1 MLNST
6 LHFELFASPHAVAA
20 AAAAHIL
27 SAATGAIADRGR
39 FSLVLAGGRTP
50 LAAYGLLLDQPAA
63 WERWHC
69 FFGDERCLPADHPE
83 RNSLMATQAF
93 LARVP
98 IPATNVHPIPAQ
110 SGPAVAALDYE
121 RTILEHARLPF
132 DLVLLGMGEDG
143 HTASLFPG
151 HPIPEDR
158 LVIPVLGSPKPPA
171 ERVSLT
177 PRALA
182 ETRAMLILVT
192 GAEKAAAY
200 AAWRAGADLP
210 VARVAALGA
219 ALVLV
224 DRTAAGTAEPAAP
237 PLRSSFMPPPAT

>member
-1 MLNST
+1 MLNGT
-6 LHFELFASPHAVAA
+6 LHFDLFASPHAVAA

-50 LAAYGLLLDQPAA
+50 LAAYGLLIGQPTN

-83 RNSLMATQAF
+83 RNSLMATRAF

-98 IPATNVHPIPAQ
+98 IPQGNVHPIPGQ
-110 SGPAVAALDYE
+110 SGPATAALEYE
-121 RTILEHARLPF
+121 QILLEHARLPF

-151 HPIPEDR
+151 QPIPEDR
-158 LVIPVLGSPKPPA
+158 LVMPVWGSPKPPA

-182 ETRAMLILVT
+182 ATRAMLILVT

-210 VARVAALGA
+210 VAGVAALGA
-219 ALVLV
+219 TLVLV
-224 DRTAAGTAEPAAP
+224 DRAAAGMTESMSPSP
-237 PLRSSFMPPPAT
+237 RSSFTPPET